1 MKTPILLFALLL
13 SCSFLATAQSSS
25 GANIWLGNTYG
36 PTTDWHHP
44 GNWSKGHVPNEM
56 EAVII
61 PDQSNKGLACY
72 PLIQY
77 EAAVATLSIHKLARL
92 EIAPNASLR
101 VANSTTEMNLPLA
114 NIDNQGS
121 LLIGEEENPVIPP
134 RWAELQE
141 RID

>member
-13 SCSFLATAQSSS
+13 SCSFFATAQSSS

-56 EAVII
+56 EEVII
-61 PDQSNKGLACY
+61 PDQSNKGRPCY
-72 PLIQY
+72 PVIQY
-77 EAAVATLSIHKLARL
+77 EAAVASLAIHQMARL
-92 EIAPNASLR
+92 EIAQEGSLR
-101 VANSTTEMNLPLA
+101 IANPSTAMDLLIA

-121 LLIGEEENPVIPP
+121 LLVGEEENPVIAP

-141 RID
+141 SID